1 MTYERE
7 SMELIT
13 IEQLPV
19 VAERFSQMVEPTRQR
34 VDEILAME
42 CTDETKKAVKAER
55 ASLRRF
61 REDMKNAVKAKKNEL
76 FAPWMA
82 VEAEVGRIDKLCE
95 DADEQLRKKIS
106 AVENG
111 EKRRRES
118 AVLDYFFEKCSA
130 LGIEWFT
137 FEQTGIKVRLS
148 DSISSLLR
156 TVDQITERIAG
167 DTDVIRTMDD
177 AAPIMAEYKKCLCL
191 SEAVKTIADRKREI
205 AAESEAIGMLEEK
218 RTANSANAAAV
229 EAICTDAREKEKLKA
244 PVCVCDDKGTLVQ
257 ADTTSGK
264 RFKAEFRV
272 TGTLEQ
278 LRALK
283 KYMIDNGIE
292 IIE

>member
-19 VAERFSQMVEPTRQR
+19 VAERFSQMVEPVRQR

-61 REDMKNAVKAKKNEL
+61 RDDMKNAVKAKKNEL

-106 AVENG
+106 AVEDG

-130 LGIEWFT
+130 LGIEWLT
-137 FEQTGIKVRLS
+137 FEQAGIKVRLS

-218 RTANSANAAAV
+218 HAADSANAAAV
-229 EAICTDAREKEKLKA
+229 EAICTDAREKKKLKA
-244 PVCVCDDKGTLVQ
+244 PVCVCDDKSTLVQ
-257 ADTTSGK
+257 ADTCSDK
-264 RFKAEFRV
+264 RYKAEFRV

>member
-1 MTYERE
+1 MTYEHE

-19 VAERFSQMVEPTRQR
+19 VAERFSQMVEPVRQR

-42 CTDETKKAVKAER
+42 CTDDTKKAVKAER

-82 VEAEVGRIDKLCE
+82 VETEVGRIDKLCE

-106 AVENG
+106 AVEDG
-111 EKRRRES
+111 EKRRREVE
-118 AVLDYFFEKCSA
+118 VLDYFFEKCSA
-130 LGIEWFT
+130 LGIEWLT

-148 DSISSLLR
+148 DSLSSLLR

-218 RTANSANAAAV
+218 RTADSANAAAV
-229 EAICTDAREKEKLKA
+229 GAICTDAREKEKLKA
-244 PVCVCDDKGTLVQ
+244 PVCVCDDKSTLVQ
-257 ADTTSGK
+257 ADTSSDK